1 MAQRPATRTTKTQD
15 GKAEATSPNADAGG
29 PPRTSS
35 PRLSVEIGKST
46 PGYKLVKLIVEQAI
60 EQNLTMTEVA
70 GITGISSSTLSHLR
84 RGRRF
89 TTALER
95 DIIDRLAEW
104 MELPVIAVMILGEQV
119 RMEDFYSP
127 KEDMDEAVERAM
139 RFIISDPDGGAMIPK
154 AALDGDREMKLYTI
168 WCYEQATQARLL
180 SGGVDIDALL
190 KEMKA
195 FRDDA
200 PSAL

>member
-1 MAQRPATRTTKTQD
+1 MAKRTESRTNKVRESSLAPGED
-15 GKAEATSPNADAGG
+15 ASSSPSRG
-29 PPRTSS
+29 
-35 PRLSVEIGKST
+35 PRLSIDIDKTT
-46 PGYKLVKLIVEQAI
+46 PGYKLVKLIVEQAV

-70 GITGISSSTLSHLR
+70 NLTGISSSTLSHLR

-95 DIIDRLAEW
+95 DIIDRLADW
-104 MELPVIAVMILGEQV
+104 MELPVVAVMILGEQI

-127 KEDMDEAVERAM
+127 KEDMEEAIERAM
-139 RFIISDPDGGAMIPK
+139 RFIISDPDWGAMIPK
-154 AALDGDREMKLYTI
+154 AAIEGDREMKIYTI

-195 FRDDA
+195 FRADSPPA
-200 PSAL
+200 G